1 MTPSRGGSD
10 ARPHLGEV
18 MGRVARR
25 LQEEHGD
32 VDATLRAVTTAAVA
46 TVPHASECSISY
58 VTGRREVESRASTG
72 DLSREV
78 DALQGRLGEGPCL
91 DAVWEEEVVRV
102 DDVAAEQRWP
112 RFAREAAALGAGSMM
127 CSQLFVSGDQLG
139 ALNLYSRDPGVFD
152 DEAQEI
158 GMMLAAHAAV
168 AIAGAEHEQ
177 NLRRAVD
184 RRDLIGQAEGILME
198 RYEITADQAFGVLA
212 RVSQQTNRRLAD
224 IARELDDTGTVPGG
238 PQRFD

>member
-1 MTPSRGGSD
+1 
-10 ARPHLGEV
+10 

-25 LQEEHGD
+25 MQEEHGD

-127 CSQLFVSGDQLG
+127 CFQLFVSGDQLG

-212 RVSQQTNRRLAD
+212 RVSQQTDRRLAD

>member
-1 MTPSRGGSD
+1 MTPSRGGSN

-25 LQEEHGD
+25 MQEEHGD

-212 RVSQQTNRRLAD
+212 RVSQQTDRRLAD
-224 IARELDDTGTVPGG
+224 IARELDDTGTVPDG

>member
-25 LQEEHGD
+25 MQEEHGD
-32 VDATLRAVTTAAVA
+32 VGATLRAVTTAAVA

-58 VTGRREVESRASTG
+58 VTGRREGESRASTG

-212 RVSQQTNRRLAD
+212 RVSQQTDRRLAD

>member
-25 LQEEHGD
+25 MQEEHGD

-112 RFAREAAALGAGSMM
+112 RFAREAAALGAGSMV

-212 RVSQQTNRRLAD
+212 RVSQQTDRRLAD
-224 IARELDDTGTVPGG
+224 IARGLDDTGTVPGG

>member
-25 LQEEHGD
+25 MQEEHGD

-127 CSQLFVSGDQLG
+127 CFQLFVSGDQLG

-212 RVSQQTNRRLAD
+212 RVSQQTDRRLAD

>member
-1 MTPSRGGSD
+1 
-10 ARPHLGEV
+10 

-25 LQEEHGD
+25 MQEEHGD

-212 RVSQQTNRRLAD
+212 RVSQQTDRRLAD

>member
-25 LQEEHGD
+25 MQEEHGD
-32 VDATLRAVTTAAVA
+32 VDATLRAVTASAVA

-212 RVSQQTNRRLAD
+212 RVSQQTDRRLAD
-224 IARELDDTGTVPGG
+224 IARGLDDTGTVPGG